1 MRGALILAAP
11 DQHRAL
17 APTLSFARQ
26 SGLRS
31 STPSVGLPL
40 PTSKASLKSKGY
52 DVQSHS
58 KQDADAR
65 CAMSMTNKNC
75 TSMTGSLSLSLAF
88 VYCCSHACVFQSNS
102 SSMSISDFS
111 PTKSDRETPYEN
123 SDMPAQSCAV
133 H

>member
-75 TSMTGSLSLSLAF
+75 TSMTGSKSLTRI
-88 VYCCSHACVFQSNS
+88 CVLLFSCMCIPVKQFQHVN
-102 SSMSISDFS
+102 
-111 PTKSDRETPYEN
+111 K
-123 SDMPAQSCAV
+123 
-133 H
+133 